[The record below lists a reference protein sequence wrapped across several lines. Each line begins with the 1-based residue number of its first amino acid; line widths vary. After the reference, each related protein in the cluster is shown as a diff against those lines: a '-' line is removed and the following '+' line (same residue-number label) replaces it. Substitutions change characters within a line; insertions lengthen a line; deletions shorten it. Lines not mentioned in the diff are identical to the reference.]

1 MEYEQSCGPKNQQKG
16 RQLTWQKPQEGTG
29 IFRGVARGGRGRGR
43 GWGARALSSLE
54 VYVNV
59 RLVLHHS
66 LTRCSCKMIWFET
79 ELHRRCRKL
88 VFFSKL

>member
-1 MEYEQSCGPKNQQKG
+1 MAETPRGDRYFQG
-16 RQLTWQKPQEGTG
+16 RSQ
-29 IFRGVARGGRGRGR
+29 GGRGRGR